1 MMPPVSFPVR
11 PGSGPAKPAEAANEF
26 RTTATASIQRMG
38 EGSCEML
45 DSAILSAIAMH
56 ISSAGAD
63 TFDDLGAA
71 VVFPPYRLDRS
82 RLKPTSALA
91 RDVTSWERGRPAR
104 SLFKD
109 RREDAGGGRPRSQD
123 ERSRPYRPRDSC
135 QSKNIPAPTTIA
147 EPASSAAD
155 GTSPHTRNP
164 IMIAH

>member
-45 DSAILSAIAMH
+45 DFAILSAIAMH

-71 VVFPPYRLDRS
+71 VVFPPYRLDRI
-82 RLKPTSALA
+82 PALA
-91 RDVTSWERGRPAR
+91 NFRACARRGHLAPPAP
-104 SLFKD
+104 
-109 RREDAGGGRPRSQD
+109 RPR
-123 ERSRPYRPRDSC
+123 
-135 QSKNIPAPTTIA
+135 
-147 EPASSAAD
+147 AA
-155 GTSPHTRNP
+155 TR
-164 IMIAH
+164 